1 MFLTRRLPLACPDMR
16 NHGGGY
22 FVAMAIT
29 ARIAGMLSG
38 YVFLILREDH
48 EVRNG
53 KPPERRLIDD
63 PALYNT
69 LLSRGSG
76 IAKGTTRG
84 ATT

>member
-1 MFLTRRLPLACPDMR
+1 
-16 NHGGGY
+16 
-22 FVAMAIT
+22 
-29 ARIAGMLSG
+29 MLSG